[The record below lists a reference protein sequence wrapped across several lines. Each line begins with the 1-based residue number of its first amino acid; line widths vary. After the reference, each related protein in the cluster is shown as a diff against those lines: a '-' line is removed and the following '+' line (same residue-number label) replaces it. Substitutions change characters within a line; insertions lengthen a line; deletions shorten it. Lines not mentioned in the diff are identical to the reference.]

1 MKTAWTKARL
11 VACLLGVGPL
21 CLFTLPGHAGFEDCQ
36 EFVAYGVPGT
46 SGDQLCR
53 LGYAVAHDPDKKTPI
68 WVSERLTRERAMAQA
83 TRKDMFAPD
92 PDLVTGHRA
101 ELRDYKGSGFDRGH
115 MAPNADFN
123 WDPDAAKQSFYL
135 SNMVPQVGKGMNQG
149 IWKELESATRL
160 WAVRRG
166 EVMVYTGPIYEG
178 QFRKIGKGKV
188 AVPTS
193 LYKIVYDP
201 ATSESVT
208 FIMPN
213 KALKVQDL
221 MKYIAT
227 IEEVETRTGLSFL
240 QEVVP
245 EDRRNTIKR
254 TKAAVTWD

>member
-1 MKTAWTKARL
+1 MMTAWNRRMFTRPL
-11 VACLLGVGPL
+11 VAGWLCLLA
-21 CLFTLPGHAGFEDCQ
+21 LPGLAGFEDCQ
-36 EFVAYGVPGT
+36 EYVAYGIPGP

-53 LGYAVAHDPDKKTPI
+53 LGYALAHNPDKKTPI
-68 WVSERLTRERAMAQA
+68 WVAERLTRERAMAQA

-92 PDLVTGHRA
+92 PDLHGGQRA

-123 WDPDAAKQSFYL
+123 WDPVAAEQSFYL

-166 EVMVYTGPIYEG
+166 EVVVYTGPIYEG
-178 QFRKIGKGKV
+178 RFRNIGKGKV

-201 ATSESVT
+201 VTSESIT
-208 FIMPN
+208 FLMPN

-221 MKYIAT
+221 GRYITT
-227 IEEVETRTGLSFL
+227 IEDVESRTGLSFL
-240 QEVVP
+240 SAIP
-245 EDRRNTIKR
+245 EERRDSVKK
-254 TKAAVTWD
+254 TKAMITWQ

>member
-1 MKTAWTKARL
+1 MTRSWIRIRAIAG
-11 VACLLGVGPL
+11 LLIASPL
-21 CLFTLPGHAGFEDCQ
+21 CLWSWPANAGFEDCQ
-36 EFVAYGVPGT
+36 EYVVYGLPGP

-53 LGYAVAHDPDKKTPI
+53 LGYALAHDPEKKTPI
-68 WVSERLTRERAMAQA
+68 WVAEHITRERAMAQA
-83 TRKDMFAPD
+83 TRKDLFAPD
-92 PDLVTGHRA
+92 PDLIAGQRA

-123 WDPDAAKQSFYL
+123 WDADAAKESFYL

-160 WAVRRG
+160 WAVQRG
-166 EVMVYTGPIYEG
+166 GVFVYTGPIYEG

-188 AVPTS
+188 AVPTA

-201 ATSESVT
+201 ATDESVT

-221 MKYIAT
+221 MNYIAT
-227 IEEVETRTGLSFL
+227 IDDVETRTGLSFL
-240 QEVVP
+240 SAIP
-245 EDRRNTIKR
+245 EDRRQTIKR
-254 TKAAVTWD
+254 AKATVTWK